1 MMYVN
6 TQHPKPTKIT
16 SSEHWYIPATHA
28 PAVYAFAEL
37 QVLTEH
43 LDRVRAI
50 DASPSLNDLAK
61 TAALSE
67 VVASAA
73 RRADDLTQKI
83 RKSATPK
90 VLELFEDIDVAR
102 SLPDRITFL
111 PRVVWLL
118 GALAALASVRSVAS
132 QTKVMATPA
141 SGVARD
147 GFAVSLRHA
156 IEDARVRWDNQAD
169 ELLRRHPW
177 VRGQHVQIEL
187 VDLETPQPRFRIPIR
202 G

>member
-6 TQHPKPTKIT
+6 TQHPKPTKVT

-43 LDRVRAI
+43 LDRVLAI
-50 DASPSLNDLAK
+50 DASPLLNGLAK
-61 TAALSE
+61 TADLSE
-67 VVASAA
+67 VVATAA

-118 GALAALASVRSVAS
+118 GALAALAAIRSVAFE
-132 QTKVMATPA
+132 TKVMATPSSRGTSDA
-141 SGVARD
+141 
-147 GFAVSLRHA
+147 FAVFLRHA
-156 IEDARVRWDNQAD
+156 VADARVRWDNQAD
-169 ELLRRHPW
+169 EMLRRHPW